1 MTREQLEAEGALA
14 HEQFTPANYADAACS
29 RGLHER
35 GLSIPVHEVNHAFV
49 TRHVIGIDGQGLER
63 ILRWDRGRPR
73 CN

>member
-14 HEQFTPANYADAACS
+14 HEQFAPANYADAACS

-49 TRHVIGIDGQGLER
+49 TRHVIGIDRAGA
-63 ILRWDRGRPR
+63 
-73 CN
+73 